1 MQGPG
6 SNVMQCKDALDA
18 FVRKLEYRAAK
29 MSTGDLQHFPLLLK
43 QSDGTVSASLRT
55 EFTRHMK
62 LLREDIKSRFADI
75 DDYFS
80 KEMWVMDP
88 YISSIEDV
96 AYLGC
101 EDELCD
107 LQADSMSK
115 KYFQE
120 NGYKRCWIVKGDTVA
135 PTLAKRAVTK
145 VILPFSTTYLSE
157 TAFSAV
163 VTIKTKARN
172 RLDVHQDFRL
182 AVTTITPDV
191 ASLVRG
197 MQAQGGH

>member
-1 MQGPG
+1 MAP
-6 SNVMQCKDALDA
+6 S
-18 FVRKLEYRAAK
+18 VRLYA
-29 MSTGDLQHFPLLLK
+29 
-43 QSDGTVSASLRT
+43 QSE
-55 EFTRHMK
+55 EF
-62 LLREDIKSRFADI
+62 KSCFADI
-75 DDYFS
+75 DDYLS

-88 YISSIEDV
+88 YISSLEVV

-107 LQADSMSK
+107 LQADSVSK

-120 NGYKRCWIVKGDTVA
+120 KGHKQFWIVKGHAVA
-135 PTLAKRAVTK
+135 HTLAKHTVTK

-157 TAFSAV
+157 TACSAL

-172 RLDVHQDFRL
+172 RLDVYQDFRL

-197 MQAQGGH
+197 LQAQGGH